1 MPMRGEDCDD
11 SAGADEAGTEPRC
24 GTCVGRIL
32 LETDEFVEKR
42 TIAAK
47 PRISNVAY
55 FQNREE
61 ALGREYRE
69 HGAWLSS
76 DHTLDMELRLLS
88 LMVSARW

>member
-1 MPMRGEDCDD
+1 MRGEDCDD

-42 TIAAK
+42 KMAPK

-69 HGAWLSS
+69 HGA
-76 DHTLDMELRLLS
+76 
-88 LMVSARW
+88 

>member
-1 MPMRGEDCDD
+1 MRGEDCDD
-11 SAGADEAGTEPRC
+11 SVGADEAGTEPRC

-32 LETDEFVEKR
+32 LETDVRVEKR
-42 TIAAK
+42 KMAPK
-47 PRISNVAY
+47 LRISNVAY